1 MSLLSAMRRWWRK
14 LGVLPR
20 QEQFGGELDEEMAFH
35 REQMA
40 RELEERGMLREE
52 ARYAAMRQFGN
63 ATRLRERSHEVM
75 GFRWESV
82 AQDVRFALRQMGRSP
97 GFAVT
102 AVLMLA
108 LGMGASTAIFGF
120 VDAALIQPLPY
131 AQPNRLVAV
140 DESESAMPRSNLSRY
155 DYDDWKRMNHSLAS
169 LDVYGG
175 TGYLLQMGSVAVPVP
190 GARVSAG
197 FFHTL
202 GVQPILGRDFRPGE
216 DAPGQPKIV
225 MLPYGTWKTRFDGR
239 RDVIGQ
245 QVNLSGDEY
254 TIVGVLPRS
263 FAFAPRANAQFWVP
277 LLDRRAGCEDRRIC
291 HDLDGVARMKDG
303 VTEQAALADLKN
315 VAAQLARQ
323 YPGSNTGQGAS
334 LEPLSELIVGR
345 VRPILLTLLA
355 GAGLL
360 LLIACVNVASLLLV
374 RAEKRRRE
382 IAVRGAL
389 GATPARLVRQ
399 FVTEGLLLAVAGC
412 GGGLLVAGGLMALLT
427 WIVPKAMAQGMPFMD
442 IVGLNEHT
450 ILFAA
455 GVAVLAALLLA
466 AIPALRMQLT
476 DLHEGLNEGARGTAG
491 QLWRRLGA
499 NLVVVELA
507 VAMVLLAGAGLLG
520 KSLYRLLH
528 VDLGFDAT
536 HLATD
541 YVIAA
546 GPGYA
551 KPAQDMTLYREIQRR
566 VGALPGVTG
575 VGITSDMPMQCD
587 CDTDWIRIPGRPF
600 HGEHNEVLERD
611 ISPEYLGVLRAK
623 LLEGRM
629 LTDEDDAQHPYV
641 AIINET
647 LAKKYFPGEDPVG
660 KQMGDGGLTPNSM
673 RTIVGVVA
681 DIREGALDDP
691 AWPAE
696 YLPLYHA
703 PETNFSV
710 VARTRGSAAALL
722 PEMVKAMRGITP
734 NPGVYGEVTMEEQ
747 ASASPTA
754 MLHRFSTW
762 LVGGFAAMALLLC
775 LVGLYGVVAYS
786 VSQRTREIGVRMA
799 LGAERSAVQGMILRE
814 AGRLAAAGIVL
825 GLFGAVAAA
834 ALMRSLLF
842 GVAAWD
848 VPTLAAVT
856 AVLGVSALVASF
868 LPARRAARVNPVEAL
883 RSE

>member
-1 MSLLSAMRRWWRK
+1 MRALGKMLRK
-14 LGVLPR
+14 LAALTGR
-20 QEQFGGELDEEMAFH
+20 MRFDDELDEEMAFH
-35 REQMA
+35 KEQIEQ
-40 RELEERGMLREE
+40 ELRDRGMSAVE
-52 ARYAAMRQFGN
+52 AHYAAMRQFGN
-63 ATRLRERSHEVM
+63 STRMKERSNDVVR
-75 GFRWESV
+75 FRLETV
-82 AQDVRFALRQMGRSP
+82 TQDVRFAARQMGRNP
-97 GFAVT
+97 GFALT

-108 LGMGASTAIFGF
+108 LGMGVSTAIFGF
-120 VDAALIQPLPY
+120 VDAALIEPLPY
-131 AQPNRLVAV
+131 AQPNRLAAV
-140 DESESAMPRSNLSRY
+140 DESESAFPRSNLSRY

-175 TGYLLQMGSVAVPVP
+175 TGYLLRMGSVIVPVP

-197 FFHTL
+197 FFRTL

-216 DAPGQPKIV
+216 DAPGQAKIV
-225 MLPYGTWKTRFDGR
+225 MLPYGTWKARFGGR

-245 QVNLSGDEY
+245 QVSMSGDEY
-254 TIVGVLPRS
+254 TIVGVLPQS

-277 LLDRRAGCEDRRIC
+277 LLDRRAGCEDRRSC
-291 HDLDGVARMKDG
+291 HDLDGVGRLKAG
-303 VTEQAALADLKN
+303 VTEQQALADLKN
-315 VAAQLARQ
+315 VAAQLATQ
-323 YPGSNTGQGAS
+323 YPDSNTGQGAS
-334 LEPLSELIVGR
+334 LEPLTELIVGK

-399 FVTEGLLLAVAGC
+399 FVTEGLLLAVGGC

-427 WIVPKAMAQGMPFMD
+427 RIVPKAMAQGMPFMD
-442 IVGLNEHT
+442 IVGLNGHT

-536 HLATD
+536 HLATN
-541 YVIAA
+541 YVMGA

-575 VGITSDMPMQCD
+575 VGITSDMPMQCN
-587 CDTDWIRIPGRPF
+587 CDTDWIRIPGKPF

-660 KQMGDGGLTPNSM
+660 KQMVDDGLTPGSM

-681 DIREGALDDP
+681 DVREGALDDP

-696 YLPLYHA
+696 YLPMYHA

-734 NPGVYGEVTMEEQ
+734 NPGVYGEMTMEEQ

-762 LVGGFAAMALLLC
+762 LVGGFAVMALLLC

-799 LGAERSAVQGMILRE
+799 LGAERGAVQGMILRE

-825 GLFGAVAAA
+825 GLGGAVAAA

-848 VPTLAAVT
+848 LPTLAAVS
-856 AVLGVSALVASF
+856 AVLGVSALIASF

-883 RSE
+883 RAE

>member
-1 MSLLSAMRRWWRK
+1 MSAWGRFLRK
-14 LGVLPR
+14 LAALTGR
-20 QEQFGGELDEEMAFH
+20 ARFDGELDEEMAFH
-35 REQMA
+35 REQIEA
-40 RELEERGMLREE
+40 ELRDRGMGADE
-52 ARYAAMRQFGN
+52 ARYAATRQFGN
-63 ATRLRERSHEVM
+63 ATRMKERSHEVIRLRM
-75 GFRWESV
+75 ETV
-82 AQDVRFALRQMGRSP
+82 AQDVRFAVRQMGRNP
-97 GFAVT
+97 GFALT

-120 VDAALIQPLPY
+120 VNAALIQPLPY

-140 DESESAMPRSNLSRY
+140 DESETAFPRSNLSRY
-155 DYDDWKRMNHSLAS
+155 DYDDWKRMNHTLAS
-169 LDVYGG
+169 LDVYNG
-175 TGYLLQMGSVAVPVP
+175 TGYLLRMGPVAEPVP
-190 GARVSAG
+190 AARVSAG

-245 QVNLSGDEY
+245 QVSLSGDEY

-277 LLDRRAGCEDRRIC
+277 LLDRRAGCEDRRSC
-291 HDLDGVARMKDG
+291 HDLDGVARLKDG

-315 VAAQLARQ
+315 VAAQLAAQ
-323 YPGSNTGQGAS
+323 YPENNGQGAS
-334 LEPLSELIVGR
+334 VEPLTELIVGQ

-389 GATPARLVRQ
+389 GATAARLVRQ

-427 WIVPKAMAQGMPFMD
+427 RIVPKAMAQGMPFLD
-442 IVGLNEHT
+442 IVGLNGHT
-450 ILFAA
+450 VLFAA
-455 GVAVLAALLLA
+455 GVTVLAALLLA
-466 AIPALRMQLT
+466 AIPALRMQLS

-491 QLWRRLGA
+491 RLWRRLGA

-507 VAMVLLAGAGLLG
+507 VAVVLLAGAGLLG

-528 VDLGFDAT
+528 VELGFDAA

-541 YVIAA
+541 YVMAA

-551 KPAQDMTLYREIQRR
+551 KPAQDMALYREIQRR

-575 VGITSDMPMQCD
+575 VGITSDLPIQCD

-611 ISPEYLGVLRAK
+611 ISPEYLSVLRAK

-629 LTDEDDAQHPYV
+629 FTDEDDMQHPYV

-660 KQMGDGGLTPNSM
+660 KQMVDDGLTPGSM

-691 AWPAE
+691 PWPAE
-696 YLPLYHA
+696 YLPLYHS
-703 PETNFSV
+703 PDTNFSV
-710 VARTRGSAAALL
+710 VARTSGSAAALL

-747 ASASPTA
+747 ASVSPTA

-762 LVGGFAAMALLLC
+762 LVGGFAAMALVLC

-799 LGAERSAVQGMILRE
+799 LGAERGAVQGMILRE
-814 AGRLAAAGIVL
+814 AGRLAAVGIVL
-825 GLFGAVAAA
+825 GLGGAVAAA

-842 GVAAWD
+842 GVKAWD
-848 VPTLAAVT
+848 VSTLASAA
-856 AVLGVSALVASF
+856 AVLGGFALLASY
-868 LPARRAARVNPVEAL
+868 LPARRASRVNPVDAL
-883 RSE
+883 RAE

>member
-1 MSLLSAMRRWWRK
+1 MSVWSAMGRLGRK
-14 LGVLPR
+14 LGVLR
-20 QEQFGGELDEEMAFH
+20 RREQFGGELDEEMRFH
-35 REQMA
+35 QEQMA
-40 RELEERGMLREE
+40 RELEEQGMSRED
-52 ARYAAMRQFGN
+52 AQYAAQRQFGN
-63 ATRLRERSHEVM
+63 ATRMRERSHEVM
-75 GFRWESV
+75 GFQWESV
-82 AQDVRFALRQMGRSP
+82 AQDVRFALRQMGRGP

-140 DESESAMPRSNLSRY
+140 DESETAFPRSNLSRY

-169 LDVYGG
+169 LDVYNG
-175 TGYLLQMGSVAVPVP
+175 TGYLLRMGPVAEPVP
-190 GARVSAG
+190 AARVSAG

-225 MLPYGTWKTRFDGR
+225 MLPYGTWKTRFGGR

-245 QVNLSGDEY
+245 QVSLSGDEY

-277 LLDRRAGCEDRRIC
+277 MLDRRAGCEDRRSC
-291 HDLDGVARMKDG
+291 HDLDGVARLKDG

-315 VAAQLARQ
+315 VAARLAKE
-323 YPGSNTGQGAS
+323 YPENIGQGAS
-334 LEPLSELIVGR
+334 VEPLTELIVGQ

-412 GGGLLVAGGLMALLT
+412 GGGLLVAGGLMTLLT
-427 WIVPKAMAQGMPFMD
+427 RIVPKSMAEGMPFID
-442 IVGLNEHT
+442 IVGLNGHT

-466 AIPALRMQLT
+466 AIPALRMQLS

-491 QLWRRLGA
+491 RLWRRLGA

-507 VAMVLLAGAGLLG
+507 VAVVLLAGAGLLG

-541 YVIAA
+541 YVMAP
-546 GPGYA
+546 GPAYA
-551 KPAQDMTLYREIQRR
+551 KPEQDMALYREIQRR

-575 VGITSDMPMQCD
+575 VGITSDMPIQCD
-587 CDTDWIRIPGRPF
+587 CDTDWIRVPGRPY
-600 HGEHNEVLERD
+600 HGEHNETLERD
-611 ISPEYLGVLRAK
+611 VSPEYFGVLRAK

-629 LTDEDDAQHPYV
+629 FTDEDDAQHPYV
-641 AIINET
+641 VILNET
-647 LAKKYFPGEDPVG
+647 MAKRDFPGEDPVG
-660 KQMGDGGLTPNSM
+660 KQIADLGLTPKSV
-673 RTIVGVVA
+673 RTVVGVVA

-691 AWPAE
+691 PWPAE
-696 YLPLYHA
+696 YLPIYHA
-703 PETNFSV
+703 PDTNFSV

-722 PEMVKAMRGITP
+722 PEMVKTMQGITP

-754 MLHRFSTW
+754 MMHRFSTW

-814 AGRLAAAGIVL
+814 AGRLAAVGIVL

-842 GVAAWD
+842 GVKAWD
-848 VPTLAAVT
+848 VSTLASAA
-856 AVLGVSALVASF
+856 AVLGGFALLASY
-868 LPARRAARVNPVEAL
+868 LPARRASRVNPVDAL
-883 RSE
+883 RAE

>member
-1 MSLLSAMRRWWRK
+1 MSAWGRFLRK
-14 LGVLPR
+14 LAALTGR
-20 QEQFGGELDEEMAFH
+20 ARFDGELDEEMAFH
-35 REQMA
+35 REQIEA
-40 RELEERGMLREE
+40 ELRDRGMGADE
-52 ARYAAMRQFGN
+52 ARYAATRQFGN
-63 ATRLRERSHEVM
+63 ATRMKERSHEVIRLRM
-75 GFRWESV
+75 ETV
-82 AQDVRFALRQMGRSP
+82 AQDVRFAVRQMGRNP
-97 GFAVT
+97 GFALT

-120 VDAALIQPLPY
+120 VNAALIQPLPY

-140 DESESAMPRSNLSRY
+140 DESETAFPRSNLSRY
-155 DYDDWKRMNHSLAS
+155 DYDDWKRMNHTLAS
-169 LDVYGG
+169 LDVYNG
-175 TGYLLQMGSVAVPVP
+175 TGYLLRMGPVAEPVP
-190 GARVSAG
+190 AARVSAG

-225 MLPYGTWKTRFDGR
+225 MLPYGTWKTLFDGR

-245 QVNLSGDEY
+245 QVSLSGDEY

-277 LLDRRAGCEDRRIC
+277 LLDRRAGCEDRRSC
-291 HDLDGVARMKDG
+291 HDLDGVARLKDG

-315 VAAQLARQ
+315 VAAQLAAQ
-323 YPGSNTGQGAS
+323 YPENNGQGAS
-334 LEPLSELIVGR
+334 VEPLTELIVGQ

-389 GATPARLVRQ
+389 GATAARLVRQ

-427 WIVPKAMAQGMPFMD
+427 RIVPKAMAQGMPFLD
-442 IVGLNEHT
+442 IVGLNGHT
-450 ILFAA
+450 VLFAA
-455 GVAVLAALLLA
+455 GVTVLAALLLA
-466 AIPALRMQLT
+466 AIPALRMQLS

-491 QLWRRLGA
+491 RLWRRLGA

-507 VAMVLLAGAGLLG
+507 VAVVLLAGAGLLG

-528 VDLGFDAT
+528 VELGFDAA

-541 YVIAA
+541 YVMAA

-551 KPAQDMTLYREIQRR
+551 KPAQDMALYREIQRR

-575 VGITSDMPMQCD
+575 VGITSDLPIQCD

-611 ISPEYLGVLRAK
+611 ISPEYLSVLRAK

-629 LTDEDDAQHPYV
+629 FTDEDDMQHPYV

-647 LAKKYFPGEDPVG
+647 LAKKYFSGEDPVG
-660 KQMGDGGLTPNSM
+660 KQMVDDGLTPGSM

-691 AWPAE
+691 PWPAE
-696 YLPLYHA
+696 YLPLYHS
-703 PETNFSV
+703 PDTNFSV
-710 VARTRGSAAALL
+710 VARTSGSAAALL

-747 ASASPTA
+747 ASVSPTA

-762 LVGGFAAMALLLC
+762 LVGGFAAMALVLC

-799 LGAERSAVQGMILRE
+799 LGAERGAVQGMILRE
-814 AGRLAAAGIVL
+814 AGRLAAVGIVL
-825 GLFGAVAAA
+825 GLGGAVAAA

-883 RSE
+883 RGE